1 MFIAFNFL
9 VPALLGIVFLYCKV
23 VEIVRVGSSTLL
35 VELSSGMLFTL
46 TLGLFSLLVYVR
58 TYCVNIATLNQTK
71 RSRLLPIQ

>member
-23 VEIVRVGSSTLL
+23 VEIARVGSSTLL

-46 TLGLFSLLVYVR
+46 SLGLFSLLVYVR
-58 TYCVNIATLNQTK
+58 TYCVNIATLNQNK